1 MIGVGAMFAVVMSAC
16 IIAQPPGRRTL
27 VDETQT
33 RHSGAFPAR
42 LHWHEHR
49 MTSPVEDPN
58 RMDAATAFRGWLLAL
73 GVSLGTAL
81 LVIAPFFWLG
91 NASGHAIAFHA
102 SSWLDAA
109 GQWREAILF
118 PRWTGRAN
126 HRFGEPRL
134 LFYPPLSWILGA

>member
-1 MIGVGAMFAVVMSAC
+1 MIGGGAVFAVVMSEC

-42 LHWHEHR
+42 LQWHEHR
-49 MTSPVEDPN
+49 MTSPVEDSN
-58 RMDAATAFRGWLLAL
+58 RMDAGSGYRKWLLAL

-91 NASGHAIAFHA
+91 NASWHDISFPA
-102 SSWLDAA
+102 SSSPTPPVRLPSCPP
-109 GQWREAILF
+109 F
-118 PRWTGRAN
+118 P
-126 HRFGEPRL
+126 
-134 LFYPPLSWILGA
+134 